1 MRFIKTTLIGGAVFL
16 IPLIVLLLVLG
27 KAVQLIRLATVPISK
42 MLPMETLIGVAIIDL
57 LTLLALVLLCFGA
70 GMLAK
75 SAPAKRLYHRLDE
88 GLLVLP
94 GYAFIKSFADHF
106 KLDQSEAT
114 PLKPVLVRFDDFE
127 QLCFEVE
134 RLADGRV
141 VIFIPG
147 APDPWSGSLVYVT
160 AERVAA
166 LTLSVPQAITHL
178 RRLGQGT
185 SSQDLALKAPAS
197 MQPPSDGPI

>member
-1 MRFIKTTLIGGAVFL
+1 MRFIKITLIGGAVFL

-27 KAVQLIRLATVPISK
+27 KAIQLMRMVTAPISK
-42 MLPMETLIGVAIIDL
+42 VVPMDSIAGIAMVDL
-57 LTLLALVLLCFGA
+57 LTLLALVLVCFAA

-114 PLKPVLVRFDDFE
+114 PLKPVLVRFDEFE

-134 RLADGRV
+134 RLVDGRG
-141 VIFIPG
+141 VIF
-147 APDPWSGSLVYVT
+147 
-160 AERVAA
+160 A
-166 LTLSVPQAITHL
+166 LLNPP
-178 RRLGQGT
+178 RLNSAG
-185 SSQDLALKAPAS
+185 
-197 MQPPSDGPI
+197 

>member
-1 MRFIKTTLIGGAVFL
+1 MRFIKITLIGGAVFL

-27 KAVQLIRLATVPISK
+27 KAIQLMRMVTAPISK
-42 MLPMETLIGVAIIDL
+42 VVPMDSIAGIAMVDL
-57 LTLLALVLLCFGA
+57 LTLLALVLVCFAA

-114 PLKPVLVRFDDFE
+114 PLKPVLVRFDEFE

-134 RLADGRV
+134 RLVDGRV

-147 APDPWSGSLVYVT
+147 APDPWSGSLVYVL
-160 AERVAA
+160 AERVPR
-166 LTLSVPQAITHL
+166 LELSAPEAITHL

-185 SSQDLALKAPAS
+185 SRHNLPIKA
-197 MQPPSDGPI
+197 DGQAPHHNPHE